1 MRNRFNPNR
10 LCSSE
15 NYAVSKRAHKA
26 FISYSHIENKDILH
40 DIEINAQV
48 TIKRIA
54 YIRVFGKLMSISEAE
69 VQRLKDSVL
78 IIYK

>member
-1 MRNRFNPNR
+1 MRTRFNPNR

-15 NYAVSKRAHKA
+15 NYEVSKKAHRA
-26 FISYSHIENKDILH
+26 FIALSHIENKDILH
-40 DIEINAQV
+40 DIEINVQV
-48 TIKRIA
+48 TIKRTA
-54 YIRVFGKLMSISEAE
+54 YVKVFGELIAISEPE

>member
-1 MRNRFNPNR
+1 MRTRFNPNR

-15 NYAVSKRAHKA
+15 NYEVSKKAHRA
-26 FISYSHIENKDILH
+26 FIAISHIENKNILH
-40 DIEINAQV
+40 DIEINVQ
-48 TIKRIA
+48 IKRTA
-54 YIRVFGKLMSISEAE
+54 YVKVFGELIAISELE